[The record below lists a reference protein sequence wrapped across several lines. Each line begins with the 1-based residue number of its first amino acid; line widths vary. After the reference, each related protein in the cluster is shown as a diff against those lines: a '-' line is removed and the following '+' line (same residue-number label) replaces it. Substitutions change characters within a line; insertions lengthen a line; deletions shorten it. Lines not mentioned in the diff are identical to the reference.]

1 MRKLQMKKP
10 CQLDLNRDLHPYM
23 LNSKPYSFHNIIHLP
38 WIAWLRKGKGGT
50 MRNGI
55 KTSLASANI
64 SIYFSIIFQGPSKLS
79 IFDHGALSL
88 YMYSDFDMGKNVG
101 PLELFCF
108 PVIPWAASDLLCL
121 LKTFLV
127 CCFTK
132 PSIIAHVLNQILF
145 LGIYDFNCL

>member
-1 MRKLQMKKP
+1 MRKLQMRKP

-23 LNSKPYSFHNIIHLP
+23 LNSKPYSFHNITHLP

-55 KTSLASANI
+55 KTSLASASI

-88 YMYSDFDMGKNVG
+88 YMYSDFDMGKK
-101 PLELFCF
+101 CWASR
-108 PVIPWAASDLLCL
+108 VILLSSDPMGSFRFALPSENIFGLLL
-121 LKTFLV
+121 YKT
-127 CCFTK
+127 
-132 PSIIAHVLNQILF
+132 
-145 LGIYDFNCL
+145 IYNSSRFESNFIFGYL